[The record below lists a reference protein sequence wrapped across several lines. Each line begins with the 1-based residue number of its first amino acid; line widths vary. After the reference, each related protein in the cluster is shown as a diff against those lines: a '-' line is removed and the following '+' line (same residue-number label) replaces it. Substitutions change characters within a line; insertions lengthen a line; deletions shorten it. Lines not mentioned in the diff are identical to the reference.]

1 METTNIVPAL
11 ILNARTEAIV
21 ASAVEVAATRASRR
35 RGLLGR
41 DAFDACAAL
50 ILSPCWT
57 IHTAFMRFPIDVA
70 FVGRDGRVVQVAED
84 LPPWRVA
91 AAPSASVVIE
101 LAAGVLRAR
110 DVKVGDQLYL
120 STPAGRRLG
129 PLCDPGDARAKM
141 IA

>member
-1 METTNIVPAL
+1 MDTSNVGPSL
-11 ILNARTEAIV
+11 INARTDAVV

-41 DAFDACAAL
+41 DGLDGGAAL

-70 FVGRDGRVVQVAED
+70 FVDREGRVIRVQED
-84 LPPWRVA
+84 MVPWRVA
-91 AAPSASVVIE
+91 AAPSASVTVE

-110 DVKVGDQLYL
+110 DVQVGDQLYL
-120 STPAGRRLG
+120 STPAGKRLD
-129 PLCDPGDARAKM
+129 LV
-141 IA
+141 